1 MFYRKR
7 VEDRPEQ
14 LKTRNAFVNT
24 IHNEAGAV
32 CSENIYGKKISMH
45 LSRFEKKHIL
55 LEDALNN
62 FRKLCTIMRFFFPR
76 IVCSDPNYVIS
87 HRHIIPEA
95 LYITF
100 DCLVLLCKIEKIIR
114 LNFIIEYMCICQ
126 SVDSPFSFI
135 LVISSNKAPLA
146 PK

>member
-7 VEDRPEQ
+7 VEHRPEQ
-14 LKTRNAFVNT
+14 LNIRNAFVNT

-32 CSENIYGKKISMH
+32 SCENIYGKKISMH
-45 LSRFEKKHIL
+45 LSRFEKNIL

-62 FRKLCTIMRFFFPR
+62 FRKLCTIMRSFFPR
-76 IVCSDPNYVIS
+76 IVCSDPNYAIS
-87 HRHIIPEA
+87 HGHIIPEA
-95 LYITF
+95 LYVTF

-114 LNFIIEYMCICQ
+114 LNFIIDYMCICQ
-126 SVDSPFSFI
+126 SVDSPFSVI

>member
-1 MFYRKR
+1 MKR
-7 VEDRPEQ
+7 E
-14 LKTRNAFVNT
+14 LF
-24 IHNEAGAV
+24 AV
-32 CSENIYGKKISMH
+32 KIFTGKKFPCIFH
-45 LSRFEKKHIL
+45 GLKKHIL
-55 LEDALNN
+55 LEDAINN
-62 FRKLCTIMRFFFPR
+62 FRKLCAIMRFFFPR
-76 IVCSDPNYVIS
+76 IVCSDPNYAIL
-87 HRHIIPEA
+87 HRHIILEA

-114 LNFIIEYMCICQ
+114 LNFIIDCMCICQ

>member
-1 MFYRKR
+1 MKR
-7 VEDRPEQ
+7 G
-14 LKTRNAFVNT
+14 LF
-24 IHNEAGAV
+24 AV
-32 CSENIYGKKISMH
+32 KIFTGKKFPSIFH
-45 LSRFEKKHIL
+45 GLKKTNLIRRNNLENYALLCIFLS
-55 LEDALNN
+55 
-62 FRKLCTIMRFFFPR
+62 R
-76 IVCSDPNYVIS
+76 IVCSDPNYAIF
-87 HRHIIPEA
+87 HWHIIPEA

-114 LNFIIEYMCICQ
+114 LNFIIDYMCICQ